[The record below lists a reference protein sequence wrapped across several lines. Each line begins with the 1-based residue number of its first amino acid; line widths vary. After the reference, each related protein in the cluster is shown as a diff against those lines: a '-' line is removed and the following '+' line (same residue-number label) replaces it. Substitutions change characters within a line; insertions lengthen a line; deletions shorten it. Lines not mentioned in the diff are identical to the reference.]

1 MVVGTS
7 SSARA
12 SVSPP
17 VKTEGCAEGVQ
28 AGGPWRGHIW
38 GRGSSEGQGGLWVAV
53 SDVDCDQCQAEPAL
67 VGSAMKLAASSCVPR
82 ARGPMSVP
90 DLPSEGLWLAAP
102 ASRQNPSGF
111 SLVSDLLHR
120 ILPTS
125 SLLYRRQQ
133 ETRETEWLV
142 LVTQLVVTKPTL
154 ELRSVGKRNA
164 FSTPTPLPHV
174 RAQTPNLLG
183 NSVYRPSTS
192 PPTPALGRRCGED
205 VRVSWLQGL
214 DPLHVAEA
222 PDPCG
227 AVLQLRQKC

>member
-1 MVVGTS
+1 MERSQCCAGSCWFVPKTPVKVGEATRDPTFLIPSFFPAGFQIPTLRIPLPFCARWFSFHEKQLPDVAVGTS

-38 GRGSSEGQGGLWVAV
+38 GRGSSEGRGGLWVAV
-53 SDVDCDQCQAEPAL
+53 SDVDSDQRQAEPAL
-67 VGSAMKLAASSCVPR
+67 AGLAMSLAASSCVPR

-90 DLPSEGLWLAAP
+90 GLPSEGLWLAAP

-125 SLLYRRQQ
+125 SLSIGGNRK
-133 ETRETEWLV
+133 TRETE
-142 LVTQLVVTKPTL
+142 
-154 ELRSVGKRNA
+154 
-164 FSTPTPLPHV
+164 
-174 RAQTPNLLG
+174 
-183 NSVYRPSTS
+183 
-192 PPTPALGRRCGED
+192 
-205 VRVSWLQGL
+205 
-214 DPLHVAEA
+214 
-222 PDPCG
+222 
-227 AVLQLRQKC
+227 